1 MKSYKKSSFHKLYL
15 IDVEKKEIID
25 LNEEHMDGVV
35 EKFNSKR
42 FLWSNAHDCF
52 PCGGFRCGS
61 FPCSGCK
68 KVFTT
73 KFSLKRHFKTF
84 HTVPKCCKYCNARKL
99 HTTPENTETPQTS
112 AEKSVDQKRKVS
124 DMTPN
129 VENETLKKPKWTQGQ
144 KQYSCQ
150 ACDKSFTQSH
160 NLNTHILKVHRG
172 QKQYYCQACEKKY
185 KYKKNLKIHILT
197 VHRGQKP
204 YYCQACDKS
213 YTQSSSLK
221 THILTFH
228 RGQKY
233 YCQACDKSYTRSH
246 TLKTHM
252 QKCGHTHIQ
261 KVHEELKLPQSS
273 AGIKN
278 EFTPDE
284 VDRMTPNVENETLK
298 KPKWTRGQKRK
309 KSMPQGKIFKQI
321 HLEALLDALNSEF
334 GL

>member
-1 MKSYKKSSFHKLYL
+1 MKSKP
-15 IDVEKKEIID
+15 
-25 LNEEHMDGVV
+25 
-35 EKFNSKR
+35 
-42 FLWSNAHDCF
+42 F
-52 PCGGFRCGS
+52 PCGG
-61 FPCSGCK
+61 CK
-68 KVFTT
+68 KAFTSII
-73 KFSLKRHFKTF
+73 SLKRHFKTF
-84 HTVPKCCKYCNARKL
+84 HMQEKPYSCQACDKMIV
-99 HTTPENTETPQTS
+99 HTPENTETPQTS

-172 QKQYYCQACEKKY
+172 QKQYSCQACEKKY

-246 TLKTHM
+246 TLKTH
-252 QKCGHTHIQ
+252 IQ
-261 KVHEELKLPQSS
+261 KVHEGLKLPQSS

>member
-1 MKSYKKSSFHKLYL
+1 MKSKP
-15 IDVEKKEIID
+15 
-25 LNEEHMDGVV
+25 
-35 EKFNSKR
+35 
-42 FLWSNAHDCF
+42 F
-52 PCGGFRCGS
+52 PCGG
-61 FPCSGCK
+61 CK
-68 KVFTT
+68 KAFTSII
-73 KFSLKRHFKTF
+73 SLKRHFKTF
-84 HTVPKCCKYCNARKL
+84 HMQEKPYSCQACDKMIV
-99 HTTPENTETPQTS
+99 HTPENTETPQTS

-172 QKQYYCQACEKKY
+172 QKQYSCQACEKKY

-261 KVHEELKLPQSS
+261 KVHEGLKLPQSS

>member
-1 MKSYKKSSFHKLYL
+1 MKSYKKSSCDKLYL
-15 IDVEKKEIID
+15 IGSTLYEKMLPLLNDVEKQEIID
-25 LNEEHMDGVV
+25 LNEEHKDGVV
-35 EKFNSKR
+35 EKFKSKR
-42 FLWSNAHDCF
+42 F
-52 PCGGFRCGS
+52 PCGGCT
-61 FPCSGCK
+61 K
-68 KVFTT
+68 AFTS
-73 KFSLKRHFKTF
+73 KMALKRHFKTF
-84 HTVPKCCKYCNARKL
+84 HMPECCKYYNARKL

-112 AEKSVDQKRKVS
+112 A
-124 DMTPN
+124 
-129 VENETLKKPKWTQGQ
+129 
-144 KQYSCQ
+144 
-150 ACDKSFTQSH
+150 
-160 NLNTHILKVHRG
+160 
-172 QKQYYCQACEKKY
+172 KKY
-185 KYKKNLKIHILT
+185 S
-197 VHRGQKP
+197 R
-204 YYCQACDKS
+204 QACDKS

-233 YCQACDKSYTRSH
+233 SCQACDKSFTRYH
-246 TLKTHM
+246 ALK
-252 QKCGHTHIQ
+252 THIQ
-261 KVHEELKLPQSS
+261 KVHEGLKLPQSS

>member
-1 MKSYKKSSFHKLYL
+1 MKSK
-15 IDVEKKEIID
+15 I
-25 LNEEHMDGVV
+25 
-35 EKFNSKR
+35 
-42 FLWSNAHDCF
+42 F
-52 PCGGFRCGS
+52 PCGG
-61 FPCSGCK
+61 CK
-68 KVFTT
+68 KAFTSIL
-73 KFSLKRHFKTF
+73 SLKRHFKTF
-84 HTVPKCCKYCNARKL
+84 HMQEKVYSCQACD
-99 HTTPENTETPQTS
+99 NTETPQTS

-129 VENETLKKPKWTQGQ
+129 VENETLKKPKRYSCQACEKSYTQSHSLKTHILTVHRGQ
-144 KQYSCQ
+144 KYYCQACDKSYTHSHSLKTHIQKVHEGLKLPQSSSGIKNEFTPDEVDRITPNVENETLKKPKQYSCQ
-150 ACDKSFTQSH
+150 ACDKSFARSPS
-160 NLNTHILKVHRG
+160 LKR
-172 QKQYYCQACEKKY
+172 
-185 KYKKNLKIHILT
+185 HILT

-233 YCQACDKSYTRSH
+233 SCQACDKSFTRYH
-246 TLKTHM
+246 ALK
-252 QKCGHTHIQ
+252 THIQ
-261 KVHEELKLPQSS
+261 KVHEGLKLPQSS